1 MRKNSA
7 ALFVALALVNVVLAQ
22 GCATVLRGSRQ
33 WVPVTSS
40 PERAT
45 VSVNGVNKGTTPLG
59 IQLARNRKTQV
70 IRIECPGYNPYEV
83 RVERHVSVM
92 HELGNVLLA
101 SFIGST
107 AAWIAFM
114 SDETSHSD
122 AIAWI
127 GIPAGIVGFCLI
139 DFASGGV
146 YSIDPTEISVTL
158 TKASGPPRVDVMVI
172 DADDVKDV
180 KWIRVRG
187 G

>member
-1 MRKNSA
+1 MRKKNP
-7 ALFVALALVNVVLAQ
+7 ALFIAGLLINVLLAQ
-22 GCATVLRGSRQ
+22 GCASVLRGSRQ
-33 WVPVTSS
+33 WIPVTSS

-45 VSVNGVNKGTTPLG
+45 VSVNGVGKGTTPLG
-59 IQLARNRKTQV
+59 IALARNRKTQV

-146 YSIDPTEISVTL
+146 YSFDPAEITVTL
-158 TKASGPPRVDVMVI
+158 TKASGPPRVDIMVVEA
-172 DADDVKDV
+172 DALRNV
-180 KWIRVRG
+180 KWIRVNRN
-187 G
+187 